1 MKTEANWK
9 YTPILLFRPE
19 IHPIYEYP
27 RMKPSLPRTV
37 TTRDNDEEK
46 EYIVSTSTL
55 RCLLMG
61 KKLVDFPATAHV
73 ALLIAVTLHATHMVW
88 SRFFCVD
95 FRSPG
100 LVTEFRTSW
109 KDS

>member
-1 MKTEANWK
+1 MKSEANWK

-19 IHPIYEYP
+19 IHPICEYP

-46 EYIVSTSTL
+46 EYIVSTSIL

-61 KKLVDFPATAHV
+61 KKLADFHAIAHAALFFSIPIRTTARYARDLV
-73 ALLIAVTLHATHMVW
+73 KVV
-88 SRFFCVD
+88 
-95 FRSPG
+95 FRCA
-100 LVTEFRTSW
+100 RQA
-109 KDS
+109 